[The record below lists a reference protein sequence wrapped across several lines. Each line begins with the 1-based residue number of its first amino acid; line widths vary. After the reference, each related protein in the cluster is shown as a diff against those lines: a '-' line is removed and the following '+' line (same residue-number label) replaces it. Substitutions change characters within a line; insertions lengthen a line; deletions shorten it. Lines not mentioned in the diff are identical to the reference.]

1 MKHRIIE
8 CQEQFQ
14 DFDKFVSAIGL
25 PKLMNATESSLR
37 NEINDRYPENAFKLF
52 QLNKDKDI
60 KLFYSIVPYGAGGS
74 FLGVLQDVARG
85 KLSVKG
91 ADPENRKV
99 NLWDDQFGLNFKETP
114 TFNISHLNETA
125 QLEDVVIQLINR
137 ETTWSEVWGKYIT
150 FLSRFTSTHEL
161 QYHINLLTLPF
172 FVETE
177 CLFLLDMDLET
188 FVWTH
193 FLSHLKHAVNGQ
205 KGSVS
210 VASYVSGDIKIIHPI
225 LQQIERCNNEWD
237 VFCLFKNF
245 ELKPKLTINYTDLI
259 VKQEYN
265 AVKQYLEATKDA
277 DTSNEMIATI
287 QGLLK
292 KYHNENLKIMNNW
305 DKVKHKVLK
314 SYKWSRTYG

>member
-14 DFDKFVSAIGL
+14 DFDKFVCAIGL
-25 PKLMNATESSLR
+25 PKLMSSTESSLR
-37 NEINDRYPENAFKLF
+37 NEITDRYPVNAFKHF
-52 QLNKDKDI
+52 KVNQDKDI
-60 KLFYSIVPYGAGGS
+60 KLLYSIVPYGAGGS

-85 KLSVKG
+85 KLSVNG
-91 ADPENRKV
+91 ADPEKRKT
-99 NLWDDQFGLNFKETP
+99 NLWDGKFGLNFKETP
-114 TFNISHLNETA
+114 TFNIKRINETA
-125 QLEDVVIQLINR
+125 NLEALVIKLMNR
-137 ETTWSEVWGKYIT
+137 EATWNGLWSKYIQ

-161 QYHINLLTLPF
+161 QYHVNLLTLPF

-188 FVWTH
+188 FVWAQI
-193 FLSHLKHAVNGQ
+193 LSHLKHAPKGPA
-205 KGSVS
+205 GSVD
-210 VASYVSGDIKIIHPI
+210 VASYVAGHRKSIHPI

-237 VFCLFKNF
+237 IFCLFKNF

-259 VKQEYN
+259 VKQEYD
-265 AVKQYLEATKDA
+265 AVKQYLEATKGA
-277 DTSNEMIATI
+277 DTSDEMIATI

-305 DKVKHKVLK
+305 DNVKHNVLK
-314 SYKWSRTYG
+314 SYQWSRTYG